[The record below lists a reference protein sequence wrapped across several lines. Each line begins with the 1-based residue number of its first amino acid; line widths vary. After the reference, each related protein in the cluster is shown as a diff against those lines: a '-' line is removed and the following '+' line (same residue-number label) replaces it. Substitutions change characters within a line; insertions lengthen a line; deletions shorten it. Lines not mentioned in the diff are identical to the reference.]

1 MIDLERMYDCERDF
15 PVRFASVVD
24 KPYGRLFY
32 NSDNPLS
39 NDSNHALILRL
50 DVDLDEAIEDLVGF
64 YQGMRLTPRV
74 YPGFRPDE
82 WDILRPVLTRH
93 GFKCEEY
100 VNHYFLLEGV
110 SAISPNPSVEVKR
123 ARDVDASIIDVLCS
137 AEGSDRTVRI
147 LRRHLEYEEFHLFA
161 GYVDSRAVTLGSFD
175 IISGYARVDNVVTHP
190 ECRNRGYC
198 RALIHHMVE
207 HYPSVASIPL
217 YMMAANNPVAM
228 RIYRE
233 AGFVEFSAD
242 RPEWGAWLDSTGQ

>member
-1 MIDLERMYDCERDF
+1 MIDLERMYDCERNF
-15 PVRFASVVD
+15 PVRFTHVVD

-32 NSDNPLS
+32 NPDNPLS
-39 NDSNHALILRL
+39 NDSNHALILRM
-50 DVDLDEAIEDLVGF
+50 DADLDEAIEDVVGF

-100 VNHYFLLEGV
+100 ANHYFLLEGASV
-110 SAISPNPSVEVKR
+110 ISPNPSVEVKR

-137 AEGSDRTVRI
+137 AESSDRTVRI

-161 GYVDSRAVTLGSFD
+161 GYVDSRAVTLGSFE
-175 IISGYARVDNVVTHP
+175 IIRGYARVDNVVTHP

-207 HYPSVASIPL
+207 HYSSVASNPL
-217 YMMAANNPVAM
+217 YLWANNPVAM

-242 RPEWGAWLDSTGQ
+242 RPAWGAWLDSTGQ